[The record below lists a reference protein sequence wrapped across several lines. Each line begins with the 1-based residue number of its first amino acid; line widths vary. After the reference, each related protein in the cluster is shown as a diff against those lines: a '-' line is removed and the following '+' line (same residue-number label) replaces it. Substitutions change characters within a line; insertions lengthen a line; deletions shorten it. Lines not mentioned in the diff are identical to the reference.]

1 MKSRLKLAVKMVS
14 IVIVVL
20 LSAIP
25 IPGRG
30 EVFISETIT
39 LSQRKMVMIYK
50 TQDRV
55 ICEKLLK
62 LGLERNWASKPM
74 NELVLLVGKHFLGTR
89 YMYKTLETK
98 GPEDLVINLR
108 RMDCFTFLE
117 NTVVLAKTIKNRKTS
132 FEDFAAALQETRYR
146 SGEISGYASRLHYF
160 CDWLHNSEQK
170 GFVRDITREL
180 GGEPFAKV
188 MNFMTKNR
196 GKYPALRHDDSYLQM
211 QDIESRISDQCRDYI
226 PKRTL
231 RDCEQRIHD
240 GDLIAITTT
249 IDGLD
254 VVHVGLATFVGK
266 RLHLLHASATD
277 RKVVITPRTLYG
289 YLAGRKVR
297 SGVVVARVI

>member
-1 MKSRLKLAVKMVS
+1 LKHAVKILS
-14 IVIVVL
+14 IVIVLL

-25 IPGRG
+25 VPGRG
-30 EVFISETIT
+30 EVFITETVT

-50 TQDRV
+50 PQDRI

-62 LGLERNWASKPM
+62 LGLEQNWASRPM
-74 NELVLLVGKHFLGTR
+74 NELVLLVGKYFLGTR

-117 NTVVLAKTIKNRKTS
+117 NAVVLAKTIKNRKTS
-132 FEDFAAALQETRYR
+132 FEDFASALQETRYR

-170 GFVRDITREL
+170 GFVKDITKDL

-188 MNFMTKNR
+188 VNFMTKNR
-196 GKYPALRHDDSYLQM
+196 RKYPALRRDDSSYVRM
-211 QDIESRISDQCRDYI
+211 QDVESRISDQCRDYI
-226 PKRTL
+226 PKHTL
-231 RDCEQRIHD
+231 RDYEQRIHN

-254 VVHVGLATFVGK
+254 VVHVGLAVFVGK
-266 RLHLLHASATD
+266 RLHLLHASATE